1 MILCFKETAW
11 LYVRIIILHLI
22 NQRHVLCIHEIKMYA
37 DLPALHFILA
47 MLAEK
52 VQGVILPDIMW
63 AVLDV

>member
-37 DLPALHFILA
+37 DLPALHF
-47 MLAEK
+47 MLANA
-52 VQGVILPDIMW
+52 W
-63 AVLDV
+63 